1 VRPGASVALVV
12 AAGALGTLGGAAA
25 MAALQGAPAPAA
37 PAPARAAPAPPP
49 TVAVRPSPPAGRPAD
64 PAVLLAWTPGG
75 LDPGLAAAVAA
86 DPAVEATSVVAGG
99 LVDLVAS
106 RRADG
111 TPVDG
116 PARGWAIP
124 LDLVAIHPAAHA
136 RLVAVPD
143 RAAVAGLGPGQA
155 LLGRTSASLRH
166 LGAGGTLTLA
176 GGRTL
181 AVAAV
186 VDDAAIGGAE
196 VAVDRATG
204 AALGAGTDRYVLAAY
219 RGDRAA
225 LEARARA
232 ALRQDAAVRF
242 RGPGETPFL
251 RSGDAVLPQAQIKA
265 RFGEFAYRRE
275 PGGAI
280 AQDPAWEAQNIVAV
294 DLPIVGRVRCHRAVV
309 GAVAGALADVQRANL
324 ASLVDPAGFGG
335 CWNPR
340 MTRSGGGLSRHAWG
354 VAVDLNTGANP
365 TGFASVQDP
374 RLVEVFRRWGLTSG
388 AAWLVPDAGHFE
400 YVAPP
405 AP

>member
-1 VRPGASVALVV
+1 VV
-12 AAGALGTLGGAAA
+12 AAAALGTLGGATA
-25 MAALQGAPAPAA
+25 MAALQGSPAA
-37 PAPARAAPAPPP
+37 GPAPARAVAAPPP
-49 TVAVRPSPPAGRPAD
+49 TVALRPPAAAD
-64 PAVLLAWTPGG
+64 ATAGPAVLLAWTPDG
-75 LDPGLAAAVAA
+75 LDPGLAAAVRS

-111 TPVDG
+111 TTVDRAA
-116 PARGWAIP
+116 PGWAIP
-124 LDLVAIHPAAHA
+124 LDLVALDPTAHA

-143 RAAVAGLGPGQA
+143 RAAVARLGPGQA
-155 LLGRTSASLRH
+155 LLGRTSAALRR
-166 LGAGGTLTLA
+166 LGAGGTLVLA

-181 AVAAV
+181 AVTAV

-204 AALGAGTDRYVLAAY
+204 LEARAGTDRYVLAAY
-219 RGDRAA
+219 RGDRAG

-232 ALRQDAAVRF
+232 ALRQDRAVRF

-251 RSGDAVLPQAQIKA
+251 RNGDAVLPQAQIKA
-265 RFGEFAYRRE
+265 RFGEFAYRRG

-280 AQDPAWEAQNIVAV
+280 LQDPAWQAQNIVAV
-294 DLPIVGRVRCHRAVV
+294 DLPIVGRARCHRAVV
-309 GAVAGALADVQRANL
+309 DAVAGALADVERANL

-354 VAVDLNTGANP
+354 AAVDLNTGANP

-374 RLVEVFRRWGLTSG
+374 RLVDIFRRWGLTSG
-388 AAWLVPDAGHFE
+388 ADWLVPDAGHFE